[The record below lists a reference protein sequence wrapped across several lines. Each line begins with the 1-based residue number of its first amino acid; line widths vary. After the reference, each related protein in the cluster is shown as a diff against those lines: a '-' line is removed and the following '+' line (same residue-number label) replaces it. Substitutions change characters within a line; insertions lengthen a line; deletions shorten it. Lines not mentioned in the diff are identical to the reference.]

1 MEKFSLHM
9 LEYESIKQELMSYAV
24 SYEGRNRIAELT
36 PLEEKRLIER
46 AIAETAEALAL
57 YGKGASV
64 PLPSLDGIE
73 LVASLLGTG
82 YLFTEQDL
90 TAVQTF
96 LHSCGQLKKYMAS
109 KGELAWQIGVY
120 AHDLRDLPALQQEI
134 LRCIRHGV
142 ITNEASRELEKVRKR
157 IAVVKERIQKKL
169 QSVMARHAAILQ
181 ENIVSVRGG
190 RYVIPVRKDY
200 YKQVN
205 GRMLDQSTSGQ
216 TVFIEPQEV
225 SALQSELELLQGE
238 EAREEAKV
246 LGYLA
251 ELVEREAEAI
261 YRNIEITGT
270 YDFIFAKAKYAA
282 AIGGRAVE
290 ICEDGYTV
298 IREAKHPKLLQAMVP
313 LDVEIGRSYRTLI
326 ITGPNTG
333 GKTVVLKTFGLL
345 ALMVQS
351 GLLVPVAP
359 GSRFAVYRGIM
370 AVIGDGQNL
379 EQSLSTFSAQIS
391 ALVTMLREAGPS
403 TLLLIDELAAGTDP
417 GEGIALSIAILE
429 EFARKGATVLVTTH
443 FNELKTF
450 ASRAQGFQNARM
462 EFDAETLRPLYRLTI
477 GQAGRSYALEIA
489 SRLGIAPGIVERSQ
503 HIVSRQAAEGTGGSV
518 LWDDILPEPVPPPGR
533 GLAQSPEQE
542 LAQSPEQGLAQS
554 PEQELAH
561 GMEQGSA
568 TWSMQTPT
576 PEPAQE
582 LALDLAQR
590 PVRPVSPPEP
600 PQPLRADAVEAAAPR
615 GAAAGAEPGPAA
627 AGQASAGPATVGQA
641 SARPASVGPATVG
654 QASAGPASVGPATV
668 RPALTGP
675 ASPRYASPGHAA
687 SEPGPEQA
695 GPDKSGLQ
703 GQPELASSD
712 PGQPAKKKPQAFEVG
727 DAVMVTSIGK
737 IGIVS
742 APQDNRGIVEVLV
755 QKQRIKV
762 NHKRLKPYIKKEE
775 LYPDD
780 YDFDIVFD
788 TKENRKKRKLM
799 GKGHVEGLEI
809 VRRPGEN

>member
-518 LWDDILPEPVPPPGR
+518 LWDDILPEPVPPP
-533 GLAQSPEQE
+533 
-542 LAQSPEQGLAQS
+542 
-554 PEQELAH
+554 EQELAH

-568 TWSMQTPT
+568 TWSMQT
-576 PEPAQE
+576 PAQE

-600 PQPLRADAVEAAAPR
+600 PQPMRADAVKAAGPR
-615 GAAAGAEPGPAA
+615 GAAAGAEPGPA
-627 AGQASAGPATVGQA
+627 
-641 SARPASVGPATVG
+641 SVGHAL
-654 QASAGPASVGPATV
+654 AGPASPGD
-668 RPALTGP
+668 
-675 ASPRYASPGHAA
+675 ASPGQAA

-712 PGQPAKKKPQAFEVG
+712 PEQPAKKKPQAFEVG
-727 DAVMVTSIGK
+727 DAVIVTSIGK
-737 IGIVS
+737 VGIVS

-755 QKQRIKV
+755 QKQLIKV

-799 GKGHVEGLEI
+799 GKRHVEGLEI

>member
-24 SYEGRNRIAELT
+24 SYEGRNRIAELA
-36 PLEEKRLIER
+36 PLEEKRPIER
-46 AIAETAEALAL
+46 AIAETAEARAL

-109 KGELAWQIGVY
+109 KGELAWRIGVY
-120 AHDLRDLPALQQEI
+120 AQDLRDLPALQQEI

-282 AIGGRAVE
+282 AIGGVAVE
-290 ICEDGYTV
+290 IGEDGHTV
-298 IREAKHPKLLQAMVP
+298 IRGAKHPKLLQTMVP
-313 LDVEIGRSYRTLI
+313 LDMEIGRKYRTLI

-503 HIVSRQAAEGTGGSV
+503 HIVSRQAAEGGGSSA
-518 LWDDILPEPVPPPGR
+518 LWDDILPEPAPPPGLPLQA
-533 GLAQSPEQE
+533 GEPE
-542 LAQSPEQGLAQS
+542 
-554 PEQELAH
+554 
-561 GMEQGSA
+561 
-568 TWSMQTPT
+568 
-576 PEPAQE
+576 
-582 LALDLAQR
+582 
-590 PVRPVSPPEP
+590 V
-600 PQPLRADAVEAAAPR
+600 AAP
-615 GAAAGAEPGPAA
+615 GALAGAEPGPVT
-627 AGQASAGPATVGQA
+627 AGQALA
-641 SARPASVGPATVG
+641 
-654 QASAGPASVGPATV
+654 
-668 RPALTGP
+668 
-675 ASPRYASPGHAA
+675 GHAA
-687 SEPGPEQA
+687 SEPGPGKPGTDPAGQRDQQA
-695 GPDKSGLQ
+695 A
-703 GQPELASSD
+703 ASSA
-712 PGQPAKKKPQAFEVG
+712 PEQPAPKKSPVFEVG
-727 DAVMVTSIGK
+727 DSVMVTSIGK
-737 IGIVS
+737 LGIVS

-788 TKENRKKRKLM
+788 SKENRKKRKLM
-799 GKGHVEGLEI
+799 GKRHVDGLEI

>member
-298 IREAKHPKLLQAMVP
+298 IREAKYPKLLQAMVP

-518 LWDDILPEPVPPPGR
+518 LWDDILPEPVPPP
-533 GLAQSPEQE
+533 
-542 LAQSPEQGLAQS
+542 
-554 PEQELAH
+554 EQELAH

-568 TWSMQTPT
+568 TWSMQT
-576 PEPAQE
+576 PAQE

-600 PQPLRADAVEAAAPR
+600 PQPMRADAVKAAGPR
-615 GAAAGAEPGPAA
+615 GAAAGAEPGPA
-627 AGQASAGPATVGQA
+627 
-641 SARPASVGPATVG
+641 SVGHAL
-654 QASAGPASVGPATV
+654 AGPASPGD
-668 RPALTGP
+668 
-675 ASPRYASPGHAA
+675 ASPGQAA

-712 PGQPAKKKPQAFEVG
+712 PEQPAKKKPQAFEVG
-727 DAVMVTSIGK
+727 DAVIVTSIGK
-737 IGIVS
+737 VGIVS

-799 GKGHVEGLEI
+799 GKRHVEGLEI

>member
-518 LWDDILPEPVPPPGR
+518 LWDDILPEPVPPP
-533 GLAQSPEQE
+533 
-542 LAQSPEQGLAQS
+542 
-554 PEQELAH
+554 EQELAH

-568 TWSMQTPT
+568 TWSMQT
-576 PEPAQE
+576 PAQE

-600 PQPLRADAVEAAAPR
+600 PQPMRADAVKAAGPR
-615 GAAAGAEPGPAA
+615 GAAAGAEPGPA
-627 AGQASAGPATVGQA
+627 
-641 SARPASVGPATVG
+641 SVGHAL
-654 QASAGPASVGPATV
+654 AGPASPGD
-668 RPALTGP
+668 
-675 ASPRYASPGHAA
+675 ASPGQAA

-712 PGQPAKKKPQAFEVG
+712 PEQPAKKKPQAFEVG
-727 DAVMVTSIGK
+727 DAVIVTSIGK
-737 IGIVS
+737 VGIVS

-799 GKGHVEGLEI
+799 GKRHVEGLEI